1 MSVLGFEFALLLELL
16 PDANICRS
24 YSPKGL
30 IVPKNTADPERY
42 ERYDLEE
49 DELRNRASQYPEKV
63 QSLNNIIN
71 NNLSEKTL
79 TMIQNKSRLKLT
91 LSPR

>member
-1 MSVLGFEFALLLELL
+1 M
-16 PDANICRS
+16 
-24 YSPKGL
+24 
-30 IVPKNTADPERY
+30 PKNTADPERY
-42 ERYDLEE
+42 ELYELYDLEE